1 VLHKHLKLCAYKLQL
16 LHEVKPDD
24 KPKHATF
31 AADILQHIETGN
43 NFLAKVLFSDEA
55 TFHLS
60 GMVNRHNMRIWGT
73 EHPREVVEYQRDIPR
88 STCGVD

>member
-1 VLHKHLKLCAYKLQL
+1 LHA
-16 LHEVKPDD
+16 VKPDD
-24 KPKHATF
+24 KPRRPTF
-31 AADILQHIETGN
+31 AADILQRIEIDD

-60 GMVNRHNMRIWGT
+60 GMVNKHNMVLNILERSWSINGT
-73 EHPREVVEYQRDIPR
+73 FPR